1 LGHGNYSNKSS
12 GKQAPFFHT
21 KKKNAAFLSLFPL
34 FYKLSSPS
42 TGIPLLNPPVLQD
55 KTHQW
60 SHNRVDDQLSL
71 SLRVIFV
78 MVTRGSL
85 LSSCG
90 LASISL
96 FLCQNQNC
104 SCSSCCCLIRDP
116 EWFRRHQRFLP
127 SFPPPPSFRNKLKQ
141 YLSSL
146 NPLPV
151 IDRPDSRN
159 FEIKFRL
166 VFFFFGLYY
175 ELLASRFL
183 NPSRL
188 SGERYW
194 IQITFNWHPHS
205 MFDY

>member
-12 GKQAPFFHT
+12 GKQAHFFHT

-104 SCSSCCCLIRDP
+104 SCSFMLLFDP
-116 EWFRRHQRFLP
+116 RPWMIQEASTVLTL
-127 SFPPPPSFRNKLKQ
+127 FPP
-141 YLSSL
+141 
-146 NPLPV
+146 
-151 IDRPDSRN
+151 
-159 FEIKFRL
+159 
-166 VFFFFGLYY
+166 
-175 ELLASRFL
+175 LLLETS
-183 NPSRL
+183 
-188 SGERYW
+188 
-194 IQITFNWHPHS
+194 
-205 MFDY
+205 

>member
-1 LGHGNYSNKSS
+1 MIPQQSGRPAFFILARHIRYGNTWL
-12 GKQAPFFHT
+12 FVI
-21 KKKNAAFLSLFPL
+21 FLWVSF
-34 FYKLSSPS
+34 
-42 TGIPLLNPPVLQD
+42 N
-55 KTHQW
+55 
-60 SHNRVDDQLSL
+60 LSL
-71 SLRVIFV
+71 SLSKSELFV
-78 MVTRGSL
+78 FFHVVVWSETLNDSGGINGSYP
-85 LSSCG
+85 LS
-90 LASISL
+90 
-96 FLCQNQNC
+96 
-104 SCSSCCCLIRDP
+104 
-116 EWFRRHQRFLP
+116 
-127 SFPPPPSFRNKLKQ
+127 PPSFRNKLKQ

-194 IQITFNWHPHS
+194 IQIIFNWHPHS